1 MTLARPTLEMTF
13 DDFID
18 VNKDA
23 ARDLCNEYA
32 RCHLLEKKIINL
44 LSAIPAGQTMPG
56 IAKSLN
62 IKAHVKGESL
72 GSALNM
78 MKERGLIKLE
88 GDHWVLPN
96 SQRWVA
102 GIIMGYKI
110 HCETHEGE
118 ILFTEDWYRTDPVE
132 SYGLRVVGGR

>member
-1 MTLARPTLEMTF
+1 M
-13 DDFID
+13 IS
-18 VNKDA
+18 KDA
-23 ARDLCNEYA
+23 KARYLKGGGNHCPYCESGDIESGPIDYG
-32 RCHLLEKKIINL
+32 NL
-44 LSAIPAGQTMPG
+44 LSAMPENRQCR
-56 IAKSLN
+56 IFAKSLN
-62 IKAHVKGESL
+62 IKAHAKGESL
-72 GSALNM
+72 DAVLNM

-88 GDHWVLPN
+88 RNHWVLPN

-110 HCETHEGE
+110 HCETHDGE